1 MTSIEE
7 KGTMTKN
14 QRQAPTMIPWLAS
27 ALVVALVVSGCATE
41 AKTLDPNQIERQY
54 GVSGA
59 AAHIVR

>member
-1 MTSIEE
+1 
-7 KGTMTKN
+7 MTKN